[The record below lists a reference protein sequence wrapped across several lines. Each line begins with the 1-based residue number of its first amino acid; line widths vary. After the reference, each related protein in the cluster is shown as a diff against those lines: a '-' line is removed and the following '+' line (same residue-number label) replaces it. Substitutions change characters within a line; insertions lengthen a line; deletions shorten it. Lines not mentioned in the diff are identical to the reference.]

1 MEWKKRGGI
10 NTTRLREDNG
20 IPRISYASLERYPWL
35 VNAFSTRLGGVST
48 GIFESMNLSFTRGD
62 EPENV
67 LRNFELFGEA
77 LGIRTSQMVY
87 AHQTHTVNVMEV
99 GRTHGG
105 MGISRERDF
114 TDVDGIMTDVP
125 GVCLVTSY
133 ADCVPLYF
141 VDPVHRAIAL
151 SHSGWRGTLGNIC
164 RKTVDEMNRLYG
176 TEPGD
181 LITCIGPSVCADCYE
196 VGGDVAD
203 RFTAAY
209 GEDSDR
215 VVLPHNSGASGKY
228 QLDLAV
234 ANRINM
240 ERSGILPGHISMP
253 DLCTCCNDRFLF
265 SHRASG
271 GKRGGLCAF
280 LMIKNTELQEKNEVG
295 GI

>member
-181 LITCIGPSVCADCYE
+181 LIACIGPSVCADCYE

-209 GEDSDR
+209 GEASDR